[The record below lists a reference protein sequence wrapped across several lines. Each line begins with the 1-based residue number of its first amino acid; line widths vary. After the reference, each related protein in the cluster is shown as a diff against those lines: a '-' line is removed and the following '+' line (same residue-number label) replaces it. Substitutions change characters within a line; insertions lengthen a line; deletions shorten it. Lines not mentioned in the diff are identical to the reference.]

1 MESGGELEVENVGE
15 VGLASERFEVETI
28 DPEEDAEE
36 EDSGVEH
43 RDGEPKQ
50 NVQVEGP
57 KRKKSPSSVCV
68 LLHESEM
75 SISHSLVLFSL

>member
-36 EDSGVEH
+36 EDSGVEQ
-43 RDGEPKQ
+43 RYGEPKQ
-50 NVQVEGP
+50 NVQVGGTQAEKITFFCLRFVAGI
-57 KRKKSPSSVCV
+57 RNVHFTQTC
-68 LLHESEM
+68 
-75 SISHSLVLFSL
+75 SIF